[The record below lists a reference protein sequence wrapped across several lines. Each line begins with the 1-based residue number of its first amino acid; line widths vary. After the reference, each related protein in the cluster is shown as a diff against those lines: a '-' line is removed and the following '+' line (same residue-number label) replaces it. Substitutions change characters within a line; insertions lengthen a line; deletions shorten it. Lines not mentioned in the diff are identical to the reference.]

1 MELLDGYL
9 YLHLDLGSGSL
20 KLRGSNQ
27 RVDDGAWHKLDVTRN
42 RKRGNL
48 LVDTERID
56 FETPG
61 EAETLELVSPLYL
74 GGLDANVES
83 IFLPPVLW
91 SAGFK
96 RGFVGCLRDLVIN
109 GQSLDVA
116 DFAKSQDSGSIRPSC
131 HIMPPKCKNKPCMHG
146 GKCIEG
152 WNRFICDCTQ
162 TSFTGPTC
170 GKGNVYETFNFGNF
184 WVYPLCISQKVS
196 FLRAKRAIFV
206 YKKLRFK
213 KFLQRSARIF

>member
-1 MELLDGYL
+1 MQKIFSLQGDFFALELLDGYL

-170 GKGNVYETFNFGNF
+170 GKGNIN
-184 WVYPLCISQKVS
+184 ID
-196 FLRAKRAIFV
+196 A
-206 YKKLRFK
+206 
-213 KFLQRSARIF
+213 

>member
-1 MELLDGYL
+1 M
-9 YLHLDLGSGSL
+9 GSGSL
-20 KLRGSNQ
+20 KLRGSNR
-27 RVDDGAWHKLDVTRN
+27 RVDDGAWHKLDITRN
-42 RKRGNL
+42 RKKGNL
-48 LVDTERID
+48 LVDSERVD

-61 EAETLELVSPLYL
+61 DAETLELISPLYL

-170 GKGNVYETFNFGNF
+170 GKGNDFKLLSFEIGFEFLTLFIVPSEQI
-184 WVYPLCISQKVS
+184 LMLIS
-196 FLRAKRAIFV
+196 FLKSTLIVTNFFV
-206 YKKLRFK
+206 RLSIV
-213 KFLQRSARIF
+213 LQIHKTSKSKII